1 MSPRT
6 RMMAAAGLALAG
18 VALGWYAEQGRR
30 DVGRPLDLAL
40 LDLLA
45 GYVFIGAGVAV
56 FVWRPANR
64 CWWLLM
70 AAGGTWFLATMAGVA
85 GENSGM
91 VGFVFASWHYL
102 FLVWLLLAFPTGRI
116 GSRLGR
122 GLLGALLVVEV
133 VRSLVRLLLYV
144 PPDGTG
150 CHCVHNRFTPVSDRR
165 WFDLAED
172 VHPWLLSGLFL
183 LVVTEVVL
191 RWRRSSGAGRRM
203 LTPVLTLALAVA
215 AQVVYSQV
223 LRQQVGWAVVRAD
236 DLFVVVVTLRAVAA
250 YSFVVGLRR
259 TGAAR
264 SAVVTMVGELD
275 DAGGTDRLAQA
286 LRRALQDPS
295 LQLVPVTGAELP
307 TPGPGRAVTTVDSG
321 DGPVAA
327 LVHDEALLEDPGLVS
342 AVAAT
347 VRLTV
352 DNERLRRELQDRLD
366 ELAASRARIIAAGDA
381 ERRRIERDLHD
392 VTQQRLVT
400 IGLQLR
406 LALTK
411 LGEGGPPVAT
421 QALSRA
427 VADLTAAVAEVR
439 DLAHGIHPA
448 ILADAGLAAALESL
462 VDRSPLEVRTV
473 LDIPGDVSPDAAATA
488 YFCVSEAL
496 TNISKHAGA
505 AHVVVTATQHDDRLD
520 VTVADD
526 GAGGARADGSGL
538 TGLADRVAA
547 SGGTLSVDSPRGSGT
562 RVRVV
567 LPCA

>member
-1 MSPRT
+1 MSNRT
-6 RMMAAAGLALAG
+6 RAAAVVLGLAG
-18 VALGWYAEQGRR
+18 TALGWYAEQGRR
-30 DVGRPLDLAL
+30 DVGRSLDLAL

-56 FVWRPANR
+56 LVWRPANR

-70 AAGGTWFLATMAGVA
+70 AAGGTWFLPTLAGVA
-85 GENSGM
+85 GEDPSI
-91 VGFVFASWHYL
+91 VGFVLAGWHYV

-116 GSRLGR
+116 GSRRGR
-122 GLLGALLVVEV
+122 GLLAVLLAVEAL
-133 VRSLVRLLLYV
+133 RSLVRLLLYV

-150 CHCVHNRFTPVSDRR
+150 CDCVHNRFTQVSDRR
-165 WFDLAED
+165 WFDRAED
-172 VHPWLLSGLFL
+172 VYPWLLTAVFV

-191 RWRRSSGAGRRM
+191 RWRRSSGTGRRM
-203 LTPVLTLALAVA
+203 LTPVLALALAVG
-215 AQVVYSQV
+215 AQVVYTQV
-223 LRQQVGWAVVRAD
+223 IQQQVEWAVVRAD
-236 DLFVVVVTLRAVAA
+236 DLFVVIVTLRAVAA

-264 SAVVTMVGELD
+264 AAVVTMVGELD
-275 DAGGTDRLAQA
+275 DAGGTDRLTQA
-286 LRRALQDPS
+286 LRRALEDPS
-295 LQLVPVTGAELP
+295 LELVSVTGAEMP

-342 AVAAT
+342 AVTAT

-352 DNERLRRELQDRLD
+352 DNERLRRQLQDRLD
-366 ELAASRARIIAAGDA
+366 ELAASRARIIAAGDE

-392 VTQQRLVT
+392 GTQQRLVT

-421 QALSRA
+421 EALSRA
-427 VADLTAAVAEVR
+427 VADLAAAVAEVR

-448 ILADAGLAAALESL
+448 ILGEAGLEAALESL
-462 VDRSPLEVRTV
+462 VDNSPLDVRTDLRV
-473 LDIPGDVSPDAAATA
+473 PPGLSPDMAATA
-488 YFCVSEAL
+488 YYCVSEAL
-496 TNISKHAGA
+496 TNVTKHAGE
-505 AHVVVTATQHDDRLD
+505 AHVVVSAARHGDRLE

-526 GAGGARADGSGL
+526 GAGGARADGPGL

-547 SGGTLSVDSPRGSGT
+547 SGGTLTVDSPRGRGT
-562 RVRVV
+562 RVTLV

>member
-1 MSPRT
+1 MSRRART
-6 RMMAAAGLALAG
+6 AAVALALAG

-30 DVGRPLDLAL
+30 EVGRSTDLAL

-45 GYVFIGAGVAV
+45 GYVFIAAGVAV

-70 AAGGTWFLATMAGVA
+70 AAGGTWFMGTLAGVA
-85 GENSGM
+85 GENSSL
-91 VGFVFASWHYL
+91 VGFVLAGWHYV

-116 GSRLGR
+116 GSRRGR
-122 GLLGALLVVEV
+122 VLLAALTVVEV

-150 CHCVHNRFTPVSDRR
+150 CDCVHNRITPVSDRR

-172 VHPWLLSGLFL
+172 LYPWLLTGIFL
-183 LVVTEVVL
+183 LVVAEVVL

-203 LTPVLTLALAVA
+203 LTPVLALALAVA

-223 LRQQVGWAVVRAD
+223 ILQQVDWAVVRSD
-236 DLFVVVVTLRAVAA
+236 DLFVLLVTLRAVAA

-264 SAVVTMVGELD
+264 AAVVTMVGELD
-275 DAGGTDRLAQA
+275 DAGGTERLTQA

-295 LQLVPVTGAELP
+295 LELVPLTGAEMP

-352 DNERLRRELQDRLD
+352 DNERLRRELQERLD
-366 ELAASRARIIAAGDA
+366 ELAASRARIIAAGDE

-392 VTQQRLVT
+392 GTQQRLVT

-411 LGEGGPPVAT
+411 LGEGGPAVASE
-421 QALSRA
+421 ALSRA
-427 VADLTAAVAEVR
+427 VADLAETVAEVR

-448 ILADAGLAAALESL
+448 ILTEAGLAAALESL
-462 VDRSPLEVRTV
+462 VDRSPLEVRTD
-473 LDIPGDVSPDAAATA
+473 LDIPDDLSPDVAATA

-496 TNISKHAGA
+496 TNVSKHAGA
-505 AHVVVTATQHDDRLD
+505 AHVVVSAAHHDDRLD

-526 GAGGARADGSGL
+526 GAGGAQADGSGL

-547 SGGTLSVDSPRGSGT
+547 SGGTLTVDSPRGRGT

>member
-1 MSPRT
+1 MSLRT
-6 RMMAAAGLALAG
+6 RGGALALASGG
-18 VALGWYAEQGRR
+18 VALGWYAEEGRR
-30 DVGRPLDLAL
+30 SVGRSVDLAL

-45 GYVFIGAGVAV
+45 GYVFIGAGIAV
-56 FVWRPANR
+56 FLWRPTNR

-70 AAGGTWFLATMAGVA
+70 AAGGTWFLPTLAGVP
-85 GENSGM
+85 GEDSSLL
-91 VGFVFASWHYL
+91 GFVLAGWHYA

-116 GSRLGR
+116 GSRR
-122 GLLGALLVVEV
+122 GLALLAGLLAVETA
-133 VRSLVRLLLYV
+133 RSLVRLLLYV

-150 CHCVHNRFTPVSDRR
+150 CHCVHNRFTPASDER
-165 WFDLAED
+165 WFDLTERL
-172 VHPWLLSGLFL
+172 HPWLLTGLFL
-183 LVVTEVVL
+183 LVVAEVVL
-191 RWRRSSGAGRRM
+191 RWRRSSGTGRRM
-203 LTPVLTLALAVA
+203 LTPVLALALAVA
-215 AQVVYSQV
+215 VQVVYSQV
-223 LRQQVGWAVVRAD
+223 LREQVGWAVVRAQ

-264 SAVVTMVGELD
+264 AAVVSMVGELD
-275 DAGGTDRLAQA
+275 DAGGTVGLTRA

-295 LQLVPVTGAELP
+295 LELVPVIDDVVP
-307 TPGPGRAVTTVDSG
+307 TPGPGRAVTTVESAE
-321 DGPVAA
+321 GPVAA
-327 LVHDEALLEDPGLVS
+327 VVHDEALLEDPGLVS

-366 ELAASRARIIAAGDA
+366 ELAASRARIIAAGDE

-392 VTQQRLVT
+392 GTQQRLVT

-421 QALSRA
+421 AALGRA
-427 VADLTAAVAEVR
+427 VADLADAVAEVR

-448 ILADAGLAAALESL
+448 ILAEAGLEAALESL
-462 VDRSPLEVRTV
+462 VDRSPIDVRTD
-473 LDIPGDVSPDAAATA
+473 LDVPVGLSPDVSATA

-496 TNISKHAGA
+496 TNIAKHAGA
-505 AHVVVTATQHDDRLD
+505 ASVVVEVACHGDRLE
-520 VTVADD
+520 VVVADD
-526 GAGGARADGSGL
+526 GVGGAQAAGSGL

-547 SGGTLSVDSPRGSGT
+547 SGGTLSLDSRRGRGT
-562 RVRVV
+562 RVTVV

>member
-1 MSPRT
+1 MSNRT
-6 RMMAAAGLALAG
+6 RAVAIVLAVAG

-30 DVGRPLDLAL
+30 DVGRSIDLAL

-45 GYVFIGAGVAV
+45 GYVFICAGVAV
-56 FVWRPANR
+56 LVWRPANR

-70 AAGGTWFLATMAGVA
+70 AAGGTWFLPTLAGVA
-85 GENSGM
+85 GEDSSV
-91 VGFVFASWHYL
+91 VGFVLAGWHYV

-116 GSRLGR
+116 GSRRGR
-122 GLLGALLVVEV
+122 ALLAVLVVVEAL
-133 VRSLVRLLLYV
+133 RSLVRLLLYV

-150 CHCVHNRFTPVSDRR
+150 CDCVRNRFTSVGDRR

-172 VHPWLLSGLFL
+172 VYPWLLTALFVL
-183 LVVTEVVL
+183 AVVEVVL
-191 RWRRSSGAGRRM
+191 RWRRSSGTGRRM
-203 LTPVLTLALAVA
+203 LTPVLALALAVA

-223 LRQQVGWAVVRAD
+223 IQQQVEWAVVRAD
-236 DLFVVVVTLRAVAA
+236 DLFVVVVALRAVAA

-264 SAVVTMVGELD
+264 AAVVTMVGELD
-275 DAGGTDRLAQA
+275 DAGGTERLTQA

-295 LQLVPVTGAELP
+295 LELVPVTGADVP
-307 TPGPGRAVTTVDSG
+307 APGPGRAVTTVDSD

-327 LVHDEALLEDPGLVS
+327 LLHDEALLEDPGLVS

-366 ELAASRARIIAAGDA
+366 ELAASRVRIIAAGDE

-392 VTQQRLVT
+392 GTQQKLVT

-421 QALSRA
+421 EALGRA
-427 VADLTAAVAEVR
+427 VADLAEAVAEVR

-448 ILADAGLAAALESL
+448 ILAEAGLEAALESL
-462 VDRSPLEVRTV
+462 VDNSPLDVRTD
-473 LDIPGDVSPDAAATA
+473 LDVPAHLSPDLAATA

-496 TNISKHAGA
+496 TNVTKHAGP
-505 AHVVVTATQHDDRLD
+505 AHVVVSAARHGDRLEL
-520 VTVADD
+520 TVADD

-547 SGGTLSVDSPRGSGT
+547 SGGALTVDSPKGRGT
-562 RVRVV
+562 RVTLV
-567 LPCA
+567 LPCE

>member
-1 MSPRT
+1 MSPRSW
-6 RMMAAAGLALAG
+6 AAAVALAVAG
-18 VALGWYAEQGRR
+18 VALGGFAEQGRR
-30 DVGRPLDLAL
+30 EVGRSLDLAL

-56 FVWRPANR
+56 LLWRPTNR

-70 AAGGTWFLATMAGVA
+70 AAGGTWFLGTLAGVA
-85 GENSGM
+85 GENTSL
-91 VGFVFASWHYL
+91 VGFVLAGWHYV

-116 GSRLGR
+116 GSRRGR
-122 GLLGALLVVEV
+122 GLLAGLVMVDV
-133 VRSLVRLLLYV
+133 ARSLVRLLLYV

-150 CHCVHNRFTPVSDRR
+150 CDCVQNRFTPVSDRR
-165 WFDLAED
+165 WFELAED
-172 VHPWLLSGLFL
+172 LYPWLLTALFL
-183 LVVTEVVL
+183 LVVAEVVL
-191 RWRRSSGAGRRM
+191 RWRRSSGTGRRM
-203 LTPVLTLALAVA
+203 LMPVLALALAVA
-215 AQVVYSQV
+215 AQVAYSQV
-223 LRQQVGWAVVRAD
+223 IQQQLEWAVVRAE
-236 DLFVVVVTLRAVAA
+236 DLFVLVVTLRAVAA

-264 SAVVTMVGELD
+264 AAVVTMVGELD
-275 DAGGTDRLAQA
+275 DAGGTDRLTQA
-286 LRRALQDPS
+286 LRKALQDPS
-295 LQLVPVTGAELP
+295 LELVSVTGSEVP
-307 TPGPGRAVTTVDSG
+307 TPGPGRAVTMVDGG

-366 ELAASRARIIAAGDA
+366 ELAASRARIIAAGDE

-406 LALTK
+406 LALMK
-411 LGEGGPPVAT
+411 LGEGGPPVASE
-421 QALSRA
+421 AIGRA
-427 VADLTAAVAEVR
+427 VRDLAEAVEEVR

-448 ILADAGLAAALESL
+448 ILAEAGLEAALESL
-462 VDRSPLEVRTV
+462 VDHSPLEVRTD
-473 LDIPGDVSPDAAATA
+473 LDVPADLPSDVAATA

-496 TNISKHAGA
+496 TNITKHASA
-505 AHVVVTATQHDDRLD
+505 AHVVVSAARQDGRLA

-526 GAGGARADGSGL
+526 GAGGARADGTGL

-547 SGGTLSVDSPRGSGT
+547 SDGTLTVDSPPGRGT
-562 RVRVV
+562 RVKVV
-567 LPCA
+567 LPCG